1 VPVVRMR
8 AVRLVPV
15 VRMRAKRLVPV
26 VRMRVVRLVP
36 VVRMRAKRLV
46 PVAWMGAVRPASA
59 QAMLLRMTAVP
70 VGATWALPAR
80 MTPRLVK
87 AVRVVLS
94 RTHAA
99 PTLVPL
105 GVPPSRVEKL
115 AQGKAPPS
123 ACRARP

>member
-8 AVRLVPV
+8 AVRL
-15 VRMRAKRLVPV
+15 APV
-26 VRMRVVRLVP
+26 VRMRVVRLMP
-36 VVRMRAKRLV
+36 VVR
-46 PVAWMGAVRPASA
+46 MGAVRPASA

-94 RTHAA
+94 RTRAA
-99 PTLVPL
+99 PMLVPL
-105 GVPPSRVEKL
+105 GVAPSRVERL
-115 AQGKAPPS
+115 AQVKSPPS